1 MYRIYKSKNVTIGT
15 PKYIINKINKADNLP
30 YDEQQIEETDKVDEE
45 FLKKQYERVI
55 QEAHEMYANIID
67 EANNEAKRIME
78 EKYKEIEKL
87 KKAEL
92 EKAYEQG
99 FKKGYDEAR
108 KIAKK
113 VIDEAIDIRQSLEKR
128 KEIIYK
134 EAEEDIVELVLK
146 ISRKIIGDEIQQNKN
161 TIISQIKLALEKCTY
176 KNRVTVRISSD
187 DYPNVLANKGVIESL
202 VEGISELEIVED
214 KFLKKGD
221 CVIDTP
227 SGEVNSSIE
236 LQLEQLQKAFYF
248 VLRNEW

>member
-1 MYRIYKSKNVTIGT
+1 MYRVFKSQKVTIGT
-15 PKYIINKINKADNLP
+15 PRFIINKVESLP
-30 YDEQQIEETDKVDEE
+30 LDEPQTDEPDRVDEDL
-45 FLKKQYERVI
+45 LKKQYEKI
-55 QEAHEMYANIID
+55 IEEAHEMYANIIE

-78 EKYKEIEKL
+78 EKYKEIEEL
-87 KKAEL
+87 KKMEL

-108 KIAKK
+108 KIANKI
-113 VIDEAIDIRQSLEKR
+113 IDEAIDIRQSLEKR

-146 ISRKIIGDEIQQNKN
+146 IAKKIIGDEIQQNKN
-161 TIISQIKLALEKCTY
+161 SIISQIKLALEKCTY
-176 KNRVTVRISSD
+176 KSKVTVKVSSD

-236 LQLEQLQKAFYF
+236 LQFEQLQKAFYF